1 MLSAITYGHK
11 LITIFNKDT
20 CMQLEQFHNQL
31 AEYELAYEQLDSKKL
46 HLEEDIQIA
55 TDQLQQSETMR
66 RRLNDHVTEL
76 QGQLAIEEQ
85 RSKFCT
91 IQ

>member
-1 MLSAITYGHK
+1 MVCHFAH
-11 LITIFNKDT
+11 
-20 CMQLEQFHNQL
+20 MQLEQFQNQL
-31 AEYELAYEQLDSKKL
+31 AEYELAYEQLDSRRVE
-46 HLEEDIQIA
+46 LEEELQA
-55 TDQLQQSETMR
+55 TGEQLQQSETMR

-85 RSKFCT
+85 RSKFCI

>member
-1 MLSAITYGHK
+1 
-11 LITIFNKDT
+11 
-20 CMQLEQFHNQL
+20 MQLEQFHNHL
-31 AEYELAYEQLDSKKL
+31 TEYELAYEQLEAKKVQ
-46 HLEEDIQIA
+46 LEEELQ
-55 TDQLQQSETMR
+55 TTNEQLQQSEMMR

>member
-1 MLSAITYGHK
+1 
-11 LITIFNKDT
+11 
-20 CMQLEQFHNQL
+20 MQLEQCHSQL
-31 AEYELAYEQLDSKKL
+31 VEYELAYEQLDSKKV
-46 HLEEDIQIA
+46 HLEEELQ
-55 TDQLQQSETMR
+55 TSTEQLQQSEMMR

>member
-1 MLSAITYGHK
+1 
-11 LITIFNKDT
+11 
-20 CMQLEQFHNQL
+20 MQLDQLHNHL
-31 AEYELAYEQLDSKKL
+31 TEYELAYE
-46 HLEEDIQIA
+46 HLESSKV
-55 TDQLQQSETMR
+55 QLEEELQTTNEQLKQSEMMR

-85 RSKFCT
+85 RSKFCS

>member
-1 MLSAITYGHK
+1 MIVWSI
-11 LITIFNKDT
+11 IFSYICLDKIIYHHYTNLT
-20 CMQLEQFHNQL
+20 FVRVCVCMSVRAGEVNGRIN
-31 AEYELAYEQLDSKKL
+31 YSRVK
-46 HLEEDIQIA
+46 
-55 TDQLQQSETMR
+55 TMR